1 MVLTTKGKLT
11 IALIVLV
18 VIALIVWLVYTF
30 TQGGDGPTNTDT
42 ALIIQQLST
51 AVDTM
56 GVSIV

>member
-30 TQGGDGPTNTDT
+30 TQGGDVPTNTDT

-51 AVDTM
+51 AVNTM